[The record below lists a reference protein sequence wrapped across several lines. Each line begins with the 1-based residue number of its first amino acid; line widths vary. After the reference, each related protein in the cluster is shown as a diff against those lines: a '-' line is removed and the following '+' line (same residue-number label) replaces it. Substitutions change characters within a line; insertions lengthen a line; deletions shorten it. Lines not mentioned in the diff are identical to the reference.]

1 MKGESE
7 SEEFIFTVK
16 QRKAYSEKLDDIYFT
31 NIVVKSDNFSK
42 MVDNLEQTEIS
53 TENNIEMLALAE

>member
-1 MKGESE
+1 MEGESE

-16 QRKAYSEKLDDIYFT
+16 QRKAYSEKLDIYFT

>member
-1 MKGESE
+1 MEGESE
-7 SEEFIFTVK
+7 SEEFIFTVTQPK
-16 QRKAYSEKLDDIYFT
+16 TYSQKLDDTYFT

>member
-16 QRKAYSEKLDDIYFT
+16 QRKAYSEKLDIYFT

>member
-1 MKGESE
+1 MEGESE

-53 TENNIEMLALAE
+53 TENNIEMLAWAE

>member
-31 NIVVKSDNFSK
+31 KIVVKSDNFSK

>member
-1 MKGESE
+1 MEGESE

-16 QRKAYSEKLDDIYFT
+16 QRKAYSDIYFT